1 MSLNIKNEET
11 CRLVQELAELTGES
25 LTAAVTIA
33 VKEKLAKERSHV
45 ERKPGLAAR
54 LMKIAEETAPLF
66 KEPWKSIDH
75 GDLLYDEMGLPK

>member
-11 CRLVQELAELTGES
+11 CRLIQELAHLTGES
-25 LTAAVTIA
+25 MTGAVTNA
-33 VKEKLAKERSHV
+33 VKEKLAKERSQPV
-45 ERKPGLAAR
+45 PRSGLAER
-54 LMKIAEETAPLF
+54 LTEIAKRTAPLF